1 MKIKLKEG
9 VVLPNNWKACGHSEE
24 DWQILNSGNVLD
36 VKSISN
42 KIKNNVDVVVASS
55 KTKNKGEK

>member
-36 VKSISN
+36 VKSI
-42 KIKNNVDVVVASS
+42 
-55 KTKNKGEK
+55 